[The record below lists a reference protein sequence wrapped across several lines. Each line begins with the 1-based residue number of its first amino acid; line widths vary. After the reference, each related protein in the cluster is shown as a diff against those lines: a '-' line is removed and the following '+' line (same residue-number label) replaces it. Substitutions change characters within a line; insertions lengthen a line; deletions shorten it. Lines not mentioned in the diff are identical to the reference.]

1 MAGRLHRG
9 AWTIYDRS
17 SAFFDRKP
25 AIVQHEPP
33 VPPPDLMSELLLDM
47 RLRGVQ
53 YRRIE
58 ITPPFG
64 LSFGTE
70 PGRAH
75 FHFVAAGTVF
85 LRDAA
90 GDVHPVSPGTAV
102 LLPHGGAHQLLS
114 AQDLPARELSA
125 RDIGSFPAVPVC
137 DGVCDI
143 SACAGNPGCPANAVV
158 FSSCMQF
165 ELGSM
170 QSLIG
175 LMPAV
180 MLVGTLPDRHP
191 EILAIL
197 RAMESEVSGRR
208 VGFAGILARL
218 ADVVAAI
225 IVRGWVE
232 CGCSGASGLVDA
244 LRDPRLARAIAAL
257 HRDPG
262 RAWTVAALAAEAG
275 CSRSIFADRFQALT
289 GMPPLRYVAELRMR
303 LAARWIGEDGLP
315 IDTVAGSLG
324 YASQAAFSR
333 AFKRVTGQPPGAARL
348 PSAGSG
354 HRVRR
359 AAGEAGA

>member
-1 MAGRLHRG
+1 
-9 AWTIYDRS
+9 
-17 SAFFDRKP
+17 
-25 AIVQHEPP
+25 
-33 VPPPDLMSELLLDM
+33 MSELLLDM

-58 ITPPFG
+58 ISPPFG

-75 FHFVAAGTVF
+75 FHFSAASTVF

-90 GDVHPVSPGTAV
+90 GDVHAVSPGTAV

-114 AQDLPARELSA
+114 AEDLSA

-143 SACAGNPGCPANAVV
+143 SACAGDPGCPANAVI

-180 MLVGTLPDRHP
+180 MLVGTLPDQHP
-191 EILAIL
+191 EILPIL
-197 RAMESEVSGRR
+197 KAMESEVSGRR

-262 RAWTVAALAAEAG
+262 RAWTVAALATEAG

-303 LAARWIGEDGLP
+303 LAARWIGEGGMP

-348 PSAGSG
+348 PSGRSG
-354 HRVRR
+354 PRAPR
-359 AAGEAGA
+359 AAGEANA

>member
-1 MAGRLHRG
+1 MVP
-9 AWTIYDRS
+9 S
-17 SAFFDRKP
+17 
-25 AIVQHEPP
+25 EPMF
-33 VPPPDLMSELLLDM
+33 PPSDLMSELLLDM

-70 PGRAH
+70 PGRAQ

-85 LRDAA
+85 LRDAT
-90 GDVHPVSPGTAV
+90 GDIHDLLPGTAV
-102 LLPHGGAHQLLS
+102 FLPHGGAHQVLS
-114 AQDLPARELSA
+114 AADMSV
-125 RDIGSFPAVPVC
+125 RDIASFEAVPVC
-137 DGVCDI
+137 GSLCDI
-143 SACAGNPGCPANAVV
+143 SACSGDPGCPDNAII
-158 FSSCMQF
+158 FSSCMEF
-165 ELGSM
+165 ELGGM
-170 QSLIG
+170 QSLVR

-180 MLVGTLPDRHP
+180 MLVGTLPERHP

-197 RAMESEVSGRR
+197 KAMESEVCGRR

-218 ADVVAAI
+218 ADVVSAI

-262 RAWTVAALAAEAG
+262 RNWTVASLAAEAG
-275 CSRSIFADRFQALT
+275 CSRSVFAERFQGLT
-289 GMPPLRYVAELRMR
+289 GMPPLRYLAELRMR
-303 LAARWIGEDGLP
+303 LASQWIGNDRTP
-315 IDTVAGSLG
+315 IETVAGSLG

-333 AFKRVTGQPPGAARL
+333 AFKRVTGHSPGVVRFSSKAAKTRAPNGAAT
-348 PSAGSG
+348 PG
-354 HRVRR
+354 
-359 AAGEAGA
+359 